1 LLGDVLKEF
10 TNPTINELLEDKLI
24 ERPPGSREGQGKN
37 ASCLLKKGN
46 TGGPWFLRANQNQA
60 FYSLAKQSQIQR
72 LFLKKVKVHP
82 SIHPSIHPTI
92 FHSVFFEGE
101 NVHEAEDS
109 PRLKKFM
116 ICLHN

>member
-72 LFLKKVKVHP
+72 LFLKNKNFRHCIFILEVHP
-82 SIHPSIHPTI
+82 TTGFS
-92 FHSVFFEGE
+92 
-101 NVHEAEDS
+101 
-109 PRLKKFM
+109 LKQTFSQLD
-116 ICLHN
+116 I